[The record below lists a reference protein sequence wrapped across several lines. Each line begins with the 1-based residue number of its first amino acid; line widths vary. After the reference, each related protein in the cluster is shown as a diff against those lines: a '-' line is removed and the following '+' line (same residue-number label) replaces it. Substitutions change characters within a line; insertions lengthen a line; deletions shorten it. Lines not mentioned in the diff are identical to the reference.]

1 MYIYL
6 DFICIADGL
15 YLYFVWILGLVIW
28 IGFVLTAWQTQD
40 GAKKPFFYAL
50 YLIMYARMYAYTITP
65 TKSPQNKGF
74 TQ

>member
-6 DFICIADGL
+6 DFMWIAAAQYVD
-15 YLYFVWILGLVIW
+15 FMWILDVVIW

-74 TQ
+74 TA

>member
-15 YLYFVWILGLVIW
+15 YLDFVWILDVVIW

-40 GAKKPFFYAL
+40 GAKKPFFL
-50 YLIMYARMYAYTITP
+50 CPIFIMYARMYAYTITP

-74 TQ
+74 TA

>member
-15 YLYFVWILGLVIW
+15 YLYFVWILDVVIW

-40 GAKKPFFYAL
+40 GAKKPFFMPY
-50 YLIMYARMYAYTITP
+50 I
-65 TKSPQNKGF
+65 
-74 TQ
+74 